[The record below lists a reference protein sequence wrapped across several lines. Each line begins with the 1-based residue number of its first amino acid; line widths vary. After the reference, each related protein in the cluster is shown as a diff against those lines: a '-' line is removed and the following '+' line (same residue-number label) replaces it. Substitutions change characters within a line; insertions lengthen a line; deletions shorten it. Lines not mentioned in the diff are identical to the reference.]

1 MFIVYMA
8 QSAYLLKDMVSDQTL
23 WEWCYSGK
31 SNTDTNVYNRLAE
44 VIGNCFDCYDI
55 YLQGSYRN
63 STSID
68 GNGDVDIVVECNG
81 YYENAYISRH
91 DLKHLRDD
99 LFEAIQGYHNFRF
112 EKGSKTIKY
121 PGSYIYSPADIVP
134 CIPYDHMGNRGI
146 SIYDHRKHKV
156 IHNYPKQHMENG
168 TEKNKRTN
176 QLFKKTVRV
185 FKNARDYLVEH
196 YKISGSTAP
205 SYFIECMVYNVPD
218 YQFVD
223 DIPTTVRNVLR
234 WLNSNFIQAIG
245 FRCQN
250 EITYMFDVFDPDT
263 GWDYSNFNKF
273 LTALNDIVR
282 P

>member
-99 LFEAIQGYHNFRF
+99 LFEAIQGITTLDSRKVRRLSNIQAHTFILQQILFRA
-112 EKGSKTIKY
+112 Y
-121 PGSYIYSPADIVP
+121 
-134 CIPYDHMGNRGI
+134 
-146 SIYDHRKHKV
+146 
-156 IHNYPKQHMENG
+156 
-168 TEKNKRTN
+168 
-176 QLFKKTVRV
+176 
-185 FKNARDYLVEH
+185 
-196 YKISGSTAP
+196 
-205 SYFIECMVYNVPD
+205 
-218 YQFVD
+218 
-223 DIPTTVRNVLR
+223 PTTIWV
-234 WLNSNFIQAIG
+234 
-245 FRCQN
+245 
-250 EITYMFDVFDPDT
+250 
-263 GWDYSNFNKF
+263 
-273 LTALNDIVR
+273 IVAYQSMTIVSIR
-282 P
+282 